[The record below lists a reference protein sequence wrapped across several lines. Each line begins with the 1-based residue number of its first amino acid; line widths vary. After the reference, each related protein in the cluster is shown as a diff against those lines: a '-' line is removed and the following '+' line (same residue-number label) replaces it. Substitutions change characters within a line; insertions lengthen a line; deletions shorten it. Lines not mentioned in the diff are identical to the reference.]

1 MSQSLFPP
9 KMSAVIN
16 MMAFY
21 PSEKNADISA
31 DPYRG
36 DYSPPTIGVIRPVYF
51 RLRFSIDHQ
60 NTFATSGSDPSPSF
74 FRFARA
80 AREMTELCAKKCFP
94 IRKRK
99 KKTHTECIEKR
110 DHRYVCP
117 DKFRA
122 VSPSDGTSHPPP
134 ISPPLRRRRR
144 RRHAH
149 RNVRGHGRIGVRAG
163 GLVVVSEDDD
173 RGRREDERT
182 AVDRCLFE
190 LGRDVEGCA
199 MRGEGGTKMVN
210 MYKARGGGAEGGG
223 RNTRG

>member
-21 PSEKNADISA
+21 PSERNADISA

-99 KKTHTECIEKR
+99 KNTHTECIEKR
-110 DHRYVCP
+110 DHQYVCP

-122 VSPSDGTSHPPP
+122 VSPSDGTSHPPHLP
-134 ISPPLRRRRR
+134 PFTSPSPSSPRASQCPRPRTDRRACRGTRRSERRRRPRTARGRTYR
-144 RRHAH
+144 R
-149 RNVRGHGRIGVRAG
+149 GSLPVRAWAG
-163 GLVVVSEDDD
+163 C
-173 RGRREDERT
+173 RRLRN
-182 AVDRCLFE
+182 AR
-190 LGRDVEGCA
+190 
-199 MRGEGGTKMVN
+199 
-210 MYKARGGGAEGGG
+210 RGGNKDGKHV
-223 RNTRG
+223 